1 MFEININKGVEGFVA
16 GLEISTR
23 DKVARSINLLEEFGY
38 LLRMPHS
45 KNITNKIF
53 ELRIRGKHEIRIFYC
68 QHNNQYYLL
77 SGFIKKTQK
86 TPLREVQKA
95 IRMFEELTQYNT

>member
-1 MFEININKGVEGFVA
+1 MFEININKRVEGFVA